1 MANRKNRLQLG
12 SRECVLHAWIADMKL
27 PASGSFTRASGAVET
42 ACLHRQFH
50 YSWFEWSEKVAVLR
64 ERYCEE
70 RTYDPQHHVM
80 PHKNEITDLLIPQGG
95 NLIYSDR
102 TGNNR

>member
-64 ERYCEE
+64 ERCCEE
-70 RTYDPQHHVM
+70 RTIPKPNIMHI
-80 PHKNEITDLLIPQGG
+80 NEITDYFADTAG
-95 NLIYSDR
+95 R
-102 TGNNR
+102 